1 MGSFFLPRITRIDT
15 NALYL
20 LLVIIRG
27 KKQRSPDRDRGR
39 FNPISYEKPKL
50 RRENS
55 LFVAKE
61 LLTVLINLA
70 LQMLQHENN
79 SSMA

>member
-1 MGSFFLPRITRIDT
+1 MPRIDT

-20 LLVIIRG
+20 LLVIIRVIRG

-70 LQMLQHENN
+70 LQML
-79 SSMA
+79 